1 MKKISNRKSFVVN
14 CANCNVAF
22 NPWKTQPP
30 KHGNW
35 FCNKSCRMTYFNIHH
50 HINKDCNR
58 NFSFPENYLIDLIQ
72 LNFPDLDIVQSDRL
86 TLKSGLELDIHIPS
100 IKLAIEINGPVHY
113 MPIYGSEKLALTQL
127 KDNMKFTEAHLLGIS
142 LLVIDVSFLNG
153 RKKQIQFM
161 EEQFESVIQ
170 PLIKSLVRV

>member
-1 MKKISNRKSFVVN
+1 MKKISKRKLFVVK
-14 CANCNVAF
+14 CAACSVAF
-22 NPWKTQPP
+22 NPWKTKPP

-35 FCNKSCRMTYFNIHH
+35 FCSKSCRMRHFNIHH

-58 NFSFPENYLIDLIQ
+58 NFSFPENHLIDLIRR
-72 LNFPDLDIVQSDRL
+72 NFPDLNVIQSDRI
-86 TLKSGLELDIHIPS
+86 TLRSGLELDIHIPS

-113 MPIYGSEKLALTQL
+113 MPIYGSEKLAATQL
-127 KDNMKFTEAHLLGIS
+127 KDSMKFAEAHLLGIS

-161 EEQFESVIQ
+161 AEQFESVIQ
-170 PLIKSLVRV
+170 PLIESLVGV